1 MAPEPALSQQPRTM
15 LLLRSTC
22 SFCAAP
28 LPKFGVNCAQ
38 CLTRYCDNICKRQHW
53 RAGHGKLCEKIFLA
67 GGAEGH
73 HATRRCSIAD
83 AMAVRSCVADTA
95 GEICYICRT
104 DGTKEGLVRGCACRG
119 SMGAAHLSCLAQQ
132 ARLANEDDPSHTGA
146 VEDLDLRMGRW
157 QTCRLCWQRY
167 HGVVACALGWRCWQ
181 TYAMLHPGDIRR
193 FMAMGIL
200 GSALIEG
207 KRSKEALSLF
217 QTSLAD
223 CRLYFKSYPPT
234 VLHNRQSIARCYNKL
249 GQHNKALKI
258 QRDLFEKQLELSG
271 SSGAGAFISAAC
283 LAYTLV
289 ALGKYAEAR
298 GLACDWISK
307 APKAPWYDEL
317 AIELQLS
324 FANATWKDPELWTE
338 IRFNATKCMDLA
350 YKQSRRV
357 LGPLHPQTRRVRE
370 SFKECTLAFPQFTYT
385 PIESPSLLDD
395 IKNLS

>member
-1 MAPEPALSQQPRTM
+1 MILN
-15 LLLRSTC
+15 TC
-22 SFCAAP
+22 AFCAAP
-28 LPKFGVNCAQ
+28 IKKFYVNCMR
-38 CLTRYCDNICKRQHW
+38 CETRYCDNLCKRRHW
-53 RAGHGKLCEKIFLA
+53 RAGHQKLCEKLFLA
-67 GGAEGH
+67 GGAEQH
-73 HATRRCSIAD
+73 HATRRCAIAD

-181 TYAMLHPGDIRR
+181 TYAPLPRGDARR
-193 FMAMGIL
+193 FMAMGVL
-200 GSALIEG
+200 GTALIEG
-207 KRSKEALSLF
+207 KRSKEALSLL

-249 GQHNKALKI
+249 GQHTKALKI

-283 LAYTLV
+283 LAHTLV
-289 ALGKYAEAR
+289 EVGNYAEAR
-298 GLACDWISK
+298 DLACDWISK
-307 APKAPWYDEL
+307 APKAAWYDEL

-324 FANATWKDPELWTE
+324 YANATWKDPDILSPE

-350 YKQSRRV
+350 YKQSRRI
-357 LGPLHPQTRRVRE
+357 LGPLHPQTRRVRD
-370 SFKECTLAFPQFTYT
+370 SFKECTLAFPQLTYT
-385 PIESPSLLDD
+385 PIASSCLLDD

>member
-1 MAPEPALSQQPRTM
+1 M
-15 LLLRSTC
+15 LLNTC

-28 LPKFGVNCAQ
+28 LRKSGVHCAQ
-38 CLTRYCDNICKRQHW
+38 CLTRYCDALCQRQHL
-53 RAGHGKLCEKIFLA
+53 RAGHEKLCEKIYHA
-67 GGAEGH
+67 GGVEH
-73 HATRRCSIAD
+73 YHATRRCAIAD

-157 QTCRLCWQRY
+157 QTCRLCWQSY
-167 HGVVACALGWRCWQ
+167 HGVVACALGWRCWR
-181 TYAMLHPGDIRR
+181 TYAMLPRGDTRR
-193 FMAMGIL
+193 FIAMGIL
-200 GSALIEG
+200 GRALIEC

-234 VLHNRQSIARCYNKL
+234 MLHTRQSIARCYNEL
-249 GQHNKALKI
+249 GQHTKALKV
-258 QRDLFEKQLELSG
+258 QRDILEKQLTLE
-271 SSGAGAFISAAC
+271 GAFISVAF
-283 LAYTLV
+283 LAHTLV
-289 ALGKYAEAR
+289 ALGKYAEVR
-298 GLACDWISK
+298 DLAFDMIPKTPQGSK
-307 APKAPWYDEL
+307 YAEL
-317 AIELQLS
+317 DIQLKLS
-324 FANATWKDPELWTE
+324 YANATWKDPELSTE
-338 IRFNATKCMDLA
+338 ARFNATKFMALA

-370 SFKECTLAFPQFTYT
+370 SFKECTLAFPQCTYIPT
-385 PIESPSLLDD
+385 DRDIIGESPSLLDD

>member
-1 MAPEPALSQQPRTM
+1 MAPEPALSQPRKM

-22 SFCAAP
+22 SFCSAP

-53 RAGHGKLCEKIFLA
+53 RAGHGKLCEKIFLN

-73 HATRRCSIAD
+73 HATRRCAIAD

-132 ARLANEDDPSHTGA
+132 AVLANEDDPSHTGA

-167 HGVVACALGWRCWQ
+167 HGVVACALGWRCWH
-181 TYAMLHPGDIRR
+181 TYAPLPRGDARQFR
-193 FMAMGIL
+193 AMGIL
-200 GSALIEG
+200 ASALIEG
-207 KRSKEALSLF
+207 KRSKEALSLL

-223 CRLYFKSYPPT
+223 ARLYFASDASQILNAQEMVSK
-234 VLHNRQSIARCYNKL
+234 CYNKL
-249 GQHNKALKI
+249 GQHKKALHM
-258 QRDLFEKQLELSG
+258 QREVFEGRLALERTG
-271 SSGAGAFISAAC
+271 INTMRAAAC

-289 ALGKYAEAR
+289 ALGYYREAKGFAFEQHR
-298 GLACDWISK
+298 EAK
-307 APKAPWYDEL
+307 EVPKCEQSC
-317 AIELQLS
+317 IELQLS
-324 FANATWKDPELWTE
+324 FAIATWKDPGASQDDAW
-338 IRFNATKCMDLA
+338 NAGKILDMT
-350 YKQSRRV
+350 YRHSRLV
-357 LGPLHPQTRRVRE
+357 LGMLHPATQKVRE
-370 SFKECTLAFPQFTYT
+370 AYREFIAADVSCAYFMCASRVF
-385 PIESPSLLDD
+385 LDD
-395 IKNLS
+395 IKNLRLS

>member
-1 MAPEPALSQQPRTM
+1 MM
-15 LLLRSTC
+15 LLNTC

-28 LPKFGVNCAQ
+28 LRKSGVHCAQ
-38 CLTRYCDNICKRQHW
+38 CLTRYCDALCQRQHL
-53 RAGHGKLCEKIFLA
+53 RAGHEKLCEKIYHA
-67 GGAEGH
+67 GGVEH
-73 HATRRCSIAD
+73 YHATRRCAIAD

-193 FMAMGIL
+193 FMAMGVL
-200 GSALIEG
+200 GTALIEG
-207 KRSKEALSLF
+207 KRSKEALSLL

-234 VLHNRQSIARCYNKL
+234 MLHTRQCIARCYNEL
-249 GQHNKALKI
+249 GQHHKALKI
-258 QRDLFEKQLELSG
+258 QRDILEKQLELSG
-271 SSGAGAFISAAC
+271 PGSEGAFVSAAC

-289 ALGKYAEAR
+289 ALGKYAEAMD
-298 GLACDWISK
+298 LAFYWIPK
-307 APKAPWYDEL
+307 APKTYKYAEVD
-317 AIELQLS
+317 IQLQLS
-324 FANATWKDPELWTE
+324 FANATWKNPDVSTE
-338 IRFNATKCMDLA
+338 NRFCATKFMDLA

-370 SFKECTLAFPQFTYT
+370 SFKECTSAFPQFTYT